1 MDHLRFSLEHLK
13 FCPFVSTHQDITFY
27 FNTWEN
33 SNTKKNWNRKNLGC
47 LKLSEKG
54 QIMSLKELKE
64 QLNPEMVND
73 VRDGDNQLNP
83 ANKVNFCLY
92 YTETGQRVGK
102 AFLFLP
108 ENQSQLI
115 NGYD

>member
-1 MDHLRFSLEHLK
+1 M
-13 FCPFVSTHQDITFY
+13 I
-27 FNTWEN
+27 
-33 SNTKKNWNRKNLGC
+33 
-47 LKLSEKG
+47 
-54 QIMSLKELKE
+54 LKEPKE

-73 VRDGDNQLNP
+73 LTDGDNQLKP
-83 ANKVNFCLY
+83 ANKVIFCLY